1 MRNLKTY
8 TVRCHRGI
16 GCQGY
21 KDITG
26 TLPYLREFFGLEH
39 PVTLVSGIFFKK
51 THVIQV
57 PKGIKALV
65 GALNKRS
72 KIEHWESETKG
83 LYVIPY
89 FTQVEPSDTD
99 ITDDDVQR

>member
-1 MRNLKTY
+1 MRNLKIY
-8 TVRCHRGI
+8 TVRCHRGV
-16 GCQGY
+16 GCKGY

-26 TLPYLREFFGLEH
+26 TLPYLREFFGLDH
-39 PVTLVSGIFFKK
+39 PVTLVSGIFSKT

-65 GALNKRS
+65 SALNKRS
-72 KIEHWESETKG
+72 KIEHWALETMG

-89 FTQVEPSDTD
+89 FTQVESSDT
-99 ITDDDVQR
+99 TDDEDY

>member
-8 TVRCHRGI
+8 TVRCHRGV
-16 GCQGY
+16 GCSGY
-21 KDITG
+21 NDITG
-26 TLPYLREFFGLEH
+26 TLPYLRKFFGLEN
-39 PVTLVSGIFFKK
+39 PVTLVSGIIFKT

-65 GALNKRS
+65 VALNKRS
-72 KIEHWESETKG
+72 KIEHWKFETKG

-89 FTQVEPSDTD
+89 FTQVETSETDTH
-99 ITDDDVQR
+99 DDDVQR

>member
-1 MRNLKTY
+1 MRNLKIY
-8 TVRCHRGI
+8 TIRCHRGV
-16 GCQGY
+16 GCAGY

-39 PVTLVSGIFFKK
+39 PVTLESGILFKT

-72 KIEHWESETKG
+72 KIEHWELETKG

-89 FTQVEPSDTD
+89 FTQVDTSE
-99 ITDDDVQR
+99 TETPDDDVQR

>member
-8 TVRCHRGI
+8 TVRCHRGV
-16 GCQGY
+16 GCKGY

-39 PVTLVSGIFFKK
+39 PVTLVSGILVKT

-65 GALNKRS
+65 AALNKRS
-72 KIEHWESETKG
+72 KIEHWKLETKG
-83 LYVIPY
+83 LHVIPY
-89 FTQVEPSDTD
+89 FTQVETSDIDTH
-99 ITDDDVQR
+99 DDDSQR

>member
-1 MRNLKTY
+1 MRNLKVY
-8 TVRCHRGI
+8 TVRCHRGV
-16 GCQGY
+16 GCKGY

-39 PVTLVSGIFFKK
+39 PVMLASGILFKT

-72 KIEHWESETKG
+72 KIQNHGGETKG
-83 LYVIPY
+83 LYCIPY
-89 FTQVEPSDTD
+89 FTHVEPSDIDTH
-99 ITDDDVQR
+99 DDDAQR

>member
-1 MRNLKTY
+1 MRSLKVY

-16 GCQGY
+16 GCKGFI
-21 KDITG
+21 DIQG
-26 TLPYLREFFGLEH
+26 TLSYLREFFGLDH

-65 GALNKRS
+65 AALNKHS
-72 KIEHWESETKG
+72 KIEHHGWETKG
-83 LYVIPY
+83 LYCIPY
-89 FTQVEPSDTD
+89 FTQV
-99 ITDDDVQR
+99 

>member
-1 MRNLKTY
+1 MRTLKVY

-16 GCQGY
+16 GCRGY
-21 KDITG
+21 RDITG
-26 TLPYLREFFGLEH
+26 TLPYLREFFGLDH

-65 GALNKRS
+65 AALNKRS
-72 KIEHWESETKG
+72 KIEHLGWETKG
-83 LYVIPY
+83 LYCIPY
-89 FTQVEPSDTD
+89 FTQVESSDN
-99 ITDDDVQR
+99 DVQE

>member
-1 MRNLKTY
+1 MRTLKVY

-16 GCQGY
+16 GCRGY
-21 KDITG
+21 RDITG
-26 TLPYLREFFGLEH
+26 TLPYLREFFGLDH

-65 GALNKRS
+65 AALNKRS
-72 KIEHWESETKG
+72 KIEHHGWETKG
-83 LYVIPY
+83 LYCIPY
-89 FTQVEPSDTD
+89 FTQVEPSDTST
-99 ITDDDVQR
+99 TDNDVPE